1 MRLFFKLIA
10 GAAMGL
16 LSLSSFAQSSY
27 DMADQTVTDLS
38 GYLYDAGGPTGN
50 YYPDDTITFVINVG
64 AGTTLKLQWL
74 EFDVETSEI
83 GLPGACLYDY
93 VEVFGGDSLTN
104 TPLDR
109 YCGNSLPPNFETST
123 GKITIRFTADGGG
136 EQRGFKAYW
145 TTGSYLPAGTN
156 TYCFASGPAC
166 ATATNAHIMSVDV
179 DGKTFDNSTCNDD
192 TIYSLAYSD
201 YTDSVFTMSATTPST
216 VTIIN
221 DGGIGYEQVDI
232 YIDWDSDGNFSPAG
246 DYTLA
251 PVSNLNE
258 AIATIV
264 PPTGMVQGLKRM
276 RIRVWDQLLGLDV
289 PPPTACGSTAYG
301 EVEDYS
307 ILYLDPQNP
316 IPTCAT
322 GFSPANN
329 SSGVCQSA
337 KLIWRSVT
345 DATAYKVSVYNNST
359 GAVIISDFSTTD
371 TTYSFASPLT
381 VGTNYKYLIV
391 PSNANGDAIGCD
403 TVFFTTA
410 ANPDPT
416 ADILPTGSPLQVC
429 MGTNQNLD
437 GNPTGGTSPYTHTW
451 TGSGAAKL
459 SSTTVKTPVFN
470 SGVTG
475 SFKMYYQVKDANNCS
490 AIDSADITVISEANA
505 GTLSSVSPSNVCQGV
520 PVTIQVVGS
529 SGAITAQDSVSG
541 GSWNDITTTSLNDTT
556 YSISLSTVGTVF
568 VRVNAAGTNCSATG
582 STFLT
587 YTVTAAPAAPV
598 VSFAG
603 NDTVCEGTNVIL
615 VASPYTSDLVWNDAN
630 ATQNDTLVVTASGTY
645 SVSYTGASC
654 PSTSVGTDITV
665 YPYPVAA
672 IEHTGSLTA
681 CADAAPLLYTNPL
694 ATETVLWNT
703 GATTKGITAS
713 ASGNYSAL
721 ITNVAGC
728 SKVTAVLA
736 VVINPI
742 PPKPV
747 ITLIGSANPCEGE
760 PVTLESSYVG
770 GNVWSTGATTDD
782 ITVTSTGNYFVR
794 FTNSNGCSAKS
805 DTTKLVFRPAPLRP
819 TISVTGKVNTCNGD
833 SVRLSVNTTP
843 TSTWNDAG
851 ATVNNNL
858 VVYGSGSFFAKYTNA
873 DGCLVLSD
881 TVTTVFTQLQ
891 PEINISIIGNN
902 FCEGNTVILTV
913 NTPNGNTWNDAA
925 ATKNDSLVVGTTG
938 TYFVRNVANG
948 VCVAYSDTVDI
959 EFDAKPAQPGIT
971 FANDTLFSTVLG
983 TNYQWID
990 QEGPISNTNFPY
1002 HKPTH
1007 TGTYHVTVFSAKG
1020 CASDPS
1026 VGYYIGFTG
1035 ISDIE
1040 QANIEVSP
1048 NPFTDFININAVESN
1063 NASYILTN
1071 QLGQVVMT
1079 GELKLGDNSLDIEL
1093 SSGIYQLIVNDN
1105 GKIANV
1111 RLVKN

>member
-1 MRLFFKLIA
+1 MYVDSAYQL
-10 GAAMGL
+10 
-16 LSLSSFAQSSY
+16 
-27 DMADQTVTDLS
+27 TV
-38 GYLYDAGGPTGN
+38 
-50 YYPDDTITFVINVG
+50 
-64 AGTTLKLQWL
+64 
-74 EFDVETSEI
+74 EI
-83 GLPGACLYDY
+83 
-93 VEVFGGDSLTN
+93 
-104 TPLDR
+104 
-109 YCGNSLPPNFETST
+109 GNSLILDRAIVWIDWNQNQAWELTERFELVGTAAAAVNMFTTFLYPPVGVPT
-123 GKITIRFTADGGG
+123 GKIGKMRIMTDFGEVEQNQDLDACGSSFQGEIEDYSFIIIDSVDVPGCVSYVSPVDQSLNNCPNQKLVWRKSPTATSYLVSLIDTLTGVKIVDSFSVLDTFYVVPTTLAPSTAYRWIAVPVNGATP
-136 EQRGFKAYW
+136 GFMCDSADFV
-145 TTGSYLPAGTN
+145 TSANADPIAAILPAG
-156 TYCFASGPAC
+156 
-166 ATATNAHIMSVDV
+166 
-179 DGKTFDNSTCNDD
+179 D
-192 TIYSLAYSD
+192 T
-201 YTDSVFTMSATTPST
+201 
-216 VTIIN
+216 
-221 DGGIGYEQVDI
+221 
-232 YIDWDSDGNFSPAG
+232 
-246 DYTLA
+246 
-251 PVSNLNE
+251 
-258 AIATIV
+258 
-264 PPTGMVQGLKRM
+264 
-276 RIRVWDQLLGLDV
+276 
-289 PPPTACGSTAYG
+289 
-301 EVEDYS
+301 
-307 ILYLDPQNP
+307 
-316 IPTCAT
+316 
-322 GFSPANN
+322 
-329 SSGVCQSA
+329 
-337 KLIWRSVT
+337 
-345 DATAYKVSVYNNST
+345 
-359 GAVIISDFSTTD
+359 
-371 TTYSFASPLT
+371 
-381 VGTNYKYLIV
+381 
-391 PSNANGDAIGCD
+391 
-403 TVFFTTA
+403 
-410 ANPDPT
+410 
-416 ADILPTGSPLQVC
+416 LQVC
-429 MGTNQNLD
+429 MSTAQTLD
-437 GNPTGGTSPYTHTW
+437 GNPSGGTTAYTHSW
-451 TGSGAAKL
+451 TGSGASKL
-459 SSTTVKTPVFN
+459 SSITAQAPMFTSN
-470 SGVTG
+470 ATG
-475 SFKMYYQVKDANNCS
+475 SFKLFYTVKDANNCTAVDS
-490 AIDSADITVISEANA
+490 VAIEVISEANA
-505 GTLSSVSPSNVCQGV
+505 GTLTSVSPSAVCQGV

-1111 RLVKN
+1111 RLVKY